1 MLSEFIGRS
10 ADASQAS
17 GASPGR
23 VFVGHPEKGL
33 APSFPA
39 VTPAQEYPET
49 ALPDIQP
56 LHSLSASGARKE
68 VARRLAAAA
77 LLPESRDNV
86 LEVVGVLHSYSFV
99 LEAYSRNLLFM
110 AERQF
115 LHAFPLFKYLNG
127 EIHPRKLLAHWSQ
140 DRLNYEY
147 AEYCAKT
154 MYWHGIPKLHDY
166 LQGSEFKVLAERAVH
181 ARLQGN
187 RAALFA
193 HKLCPAFLE
202 ELVRRTCYYHVLGQF
217 WRVMSRIFS
226 TLAERYAHG
235 EIRSIPDIVRH
246 IAAGLGAAANLPLTY
261 SVQFGDEEYELLPA
275 RAGLH
280 WLADAAVPYAEI
292 VFFRAAP
299 PKGVFS
305 YDASAGLPG
314 ELADFC
320 FGVLYA
326 NPMTLGVAGVAPT
339 LLIRDLHRHLGAPL
353 LSHYEGQAG
362 DAAALVV
369 AIGKSFQKA
378 MFCVT
383 NAAVLGLAPDEAAG
397 RRAHFDGWAA
407 RILTTRIAEWEP
419 QP

>member
-1 MLSEFIGRS
+1 MLSEFMGHS
-10 ADASQAS
+10 AGAPQAP
-17 GASPGR
+17 GISPGR
-23 VFVGHPEKGL
+23 VFVGNAQKVVAPHAEHPE
-33 APSFPA
+33 ADSA
-39 VTPAQEYPET
+39 VA
-49 ALPDIQP
+49 QP
-56 LHSLSASGARKE
+56 LSSFSTAGAHKE
-68 VARRLAAAA
+68 VARRLEAAA
-77 LLPESRDNV
+77 LLPGNRDNV

-99 LEAYSRNLLFM
+99 LDAYSRNLLFI

-166 LQGSEFKVLAERAVH
+166 LQGSEFKTLAERAIL
-181 ARLQGN
+181 ARLRSN

-202 ELVRRTCYYHVLGQF
+202 ELVRRTCYYNVLGQF

-326 NPMTLGVAGVAPT
+326 NPMTLGAAGVAPT
-339 LLIRDLHRHLGAPL
+339 LLIRDLRRHMGAPL
-353 LSHYEGQAG
+353 QSHYEGFA
-362 DAAALVV
+362 DDPAALLV

-383 NAAVLGLAPDEAAG
+383 NAAVLGLAGEEPNA
-397 RRAHFDGWAA
+397 RRTHFDWWAA
-407 RILTTRIAEWEP
+407 RILTTRIAEWDP